1 MESKKAELR
10 ETESRM
16 VVVRGLVR
24 GKRIVGHGVQ
34 TSTYKINKF
43 WGSNV

>member
-10 ETESRM
+10 ETDSRM
-16 VVVRGLVR
+16 VVVRGLVW
-24 GKRIVGHGVQ
+24 GKWITGHGVQ

-43 WGSNV
+43 